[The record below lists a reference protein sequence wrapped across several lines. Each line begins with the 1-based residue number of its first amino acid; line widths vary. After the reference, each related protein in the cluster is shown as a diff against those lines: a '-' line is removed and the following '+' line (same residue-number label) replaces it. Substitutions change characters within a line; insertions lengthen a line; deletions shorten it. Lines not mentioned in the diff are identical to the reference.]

1 MDAHEKKTLVEQ
13 WYYQYAKYLF
23 HTAYMLG
30 PKNQAEEI
38 LQETF
43 RIVLEKDNLD
53 EIEYPKTWLRKIL
66 YNVIRN
72 RLRLL
77 SNQDCSFENEER
89 TITIPK
95 LSYTDSIDIEL
106 EYDGIISAE
115 ELHILKLAYIEGFTY
130 AEIACSLGIT
140 ERACQKRVERA
151 KNKLKKYLKDDKN

>member
-1 MDAHEKKTLVEQ
+1 MDAYEKRALVEQ

-53 EIEYPKTWLRKIL
+53 KIEHPRTWLRKIL

-72 RLRLL
+72 KLRLS
-77 SNQDCSFENEER
+77 SNQDYSLENEEN
-89 TITIPK
+89 TITSPK
-95 LSYTDSIDIEL
+95 LAYTDSIDVEL
-106 EYDGIISAE
+106 EYQGIIPPE
-115 ELHILKLAYIEGFTY
+115 DLHILKLAYIEGYTY
-130 AEIACSLGIT
+130 AEIARLIGIT
-140 ERACQKRVERA
+140 EKACQKRVARS
-151 KNKLKKYLKDDKN
+151 KNKLLKYLKDDNR